1 MWRHI
6 RDRWRFTVTAW
17 KKVGIWQCEWLP
29 FSQEKRLKH
38 KMTFL
43 WGEEIVTHNLNN
55 IPCLRVSSWQA
66 CLTNFKRTTL
76 AISTIK
82 SSTCIMLCV
91 THVCSQL
98 DFSHASDN
106 SRDTSWDMQ
115 CGVFHHRGVYLPK
128 HKRHRSVTSHDLF
141 VQSRSLA
148 NICARLLLAS
158 VAPCFYNKHP

>member
-6 RDRWRFTVTAW
+6 RDRWRFTVTTW

-43 WGEEIVTHNLNN
+43 WVEEIVTHNLNN

-66 CLTNFKRTTL
+66 CLTNFKRATL

-106 SRDTSWDMQ
+106 SRVTFWDMQ
-115 CGVFHHRGVYLPK
+115 CGVFHHHGVYLRSCHVTWSLRAVKEPSK
-128 HKRHRSVTSHDLF
+128 HLCKAAAGISGPLF
-141 VQSRSLA
+141 LQ
-148 NICARLLLAS
+148 
-158 VAPCFYNKHP
+158 